1 MNILKIR
8 DDIKNNNIYVN
19 NDSFYNNINN
29 MSNDQL
35 SNLSWSVISEEDII
49 RKSHREIDLS
59 NSHTNTLNIS
69 KKQNTGDTG
78 DTCDTCDINNN
89 KITDLN
95 EIIQINFEDKKDLT
109 ILECQ
114 TYVSGYLR
122 KNIKMF
128 IDYKMKN
135 NLVGENNTNLEDD
148 IINIETYL
156 KYLKWLLKGT
166 LYFEKKLKLKPISI
180 INNFRKN
187 AIISRSSYKF
197 CNFNYDCEFNYNK
210 KKNQGCYAQHYV
222 YNIVQSDIKS
232 VINYLEKN
240 KLKNTINLKEVK
252 KCIDTIS
259 FVINHMYEELKNVDY
274 YNNGNSDE
282 LHKERTPVERK
293 RRHMNKYSKK
303 K

>member
-166 LYFEKKLKLKPISI
+166 LYFEKKLKLKKISI

-240 KLKNTINLKEVK
+240 KLKDTINLKEVK

>member
-8 DDIKNNNIYVN
+8 DDIKNNNIYVEK
-19 NDSFYNNINN
+19 DSFYNNINN
-29 MSNDQL
+29 MSNNEL
-35 SNLSWSVISEEDII
+35 SNLSWSVISEDFEDDII
-49 RKSHREIDLS
+49 KKSHHEINLT

-69 KKQNTGDTG
+69 KKQKEGDTG
-78 DTCDTCDINNN
+78 DSNNN

-95 EIIQINFEDKKDLT
+95 EIIQIIFENKKDLT

-122 KNIKMF
+122 KNIKLF
-128 IDYKMKN
+128 IDYKIKSN
-135 NLVGENNTNLEDD
+135 SVGENNTNLEDD

-240 KLKNTINLKEVK
+240 KLKDTLNLKEVK

-282 LHKERTPVERK
+282 LHKERTPVESKK
-293 RRHMNKYSKK
+293 RHRNKYSKK

>member
-240 KLKNTINLKEVK
+240 KLKDTINLKEVK